1 MAGQLDNLSYK
12 FKALNALE
20 KIIAIDVLLF
30 VVAFL
35 LDKLFRIHKA
45 LFWLELPS
53 QLSSFIVK
61 PWSILTYGFVHYDI
75 FHLLFNML
83 FLYYL
88 SRMLLNLFSTKLV
101 LNIYFLGILFG
112 GLCFMAAYNILPQ
125 SMVGIGAHLV
135 GASAGVRALLLF
147 LCAYMPNNEVRVIKF
162 NVKLKWVGIFIVV
175 IDVLGLFGGNMGG
188 HVAHLGG
195 GLLGYLY
202 ATQLLKGND
211 IGKGFERFMDSVM
224 SLFQKKSNLKTVHKR
239 KKKDF
244 AGHTKEDF
252 SEFNKQKKIDLILD
266 KISKSG
272 YESLTKD
279 EKAYLFKA
287 GKE

>member
-1 MAGQLDNLSYK
+1 MASQFDNLSYK

-20 KIIAIDVLLF
+20 KIIAIDVILF

-35 LDKLFRIHKA
+35 LDKLFRISKA
-45 LFWLELPS
+45 LYWLELPS
-53 QLSSFIVK
+53 DLSSFIFK
-61 PWSILTYGFVHYDI
+61 PWSIITYGFVHYDF

-112 GLCFMAAYNILPQ
+112 GLCFIAIYNVLPQ
-125 SMVGIGAHLV
+125 SMVGIGAYLV

-147 LCAYMPNNEVRVIKF
+147 LCAYMPNTEVRVIKF
-162 NVKLKWVGIFIVV
+162 NVKLKWVGVFIVV

-188 HVAHLGG
+188 HVAHIGG
-195 GLLGYLY
+195 GLLGYFY
-202 ATQLLKGND
+202 AVQLLKGND
-211 IGKGFERFMDSVM
+211 IGKGFERFMDGLIG
-224 SLFQKKSNLKTVHKR
+224 LFKKKSNLKTVHRR